1 MKKIIALLVVFLLV
15 FSLFSCNKGEKPIEE
30 KPKEEENN
38 PTGNVDEP
46 GGNESEEDETDPSKI
61 TKTDLEKMLEKSI
74 EGFDKKSYM
83 IKFDMQSGTS
93 TFSSTI
99 EYENGVMRYVES
111 NEYYFEENGNYYRGQ
126 YNAYD
131 HFIAERISSE
141 LSANE
146 TGMTKKPDFSE
157 LLADFEKIEF
167 SNYSKKNGN
176 LTISLEDKCLVIENG
191 VLKSI
196 SIVGKSILGSLN
208 LSYEYSKFG
217 DVKVNRPEIF
227 GYKLNATYCDMIKE
241 KLHKCGVQAKVFDT
255 NFTIVQFF
263 NNNFGAEMYEITNEE
278 GYGFIYDD
286 PATHDKKMV
295 SGQTGKITSG
305 SDIFETIYEA
315 VIKYT
320 ETALDRAR
328 DTETSLDGNGKIT
341 FTEIGVEGE
350 VIIKSES
357 SLEVNVTKDG
367 ETNNYVVEFGVNV
380 HLDSPYLPKK

>member
-1 MKKIIALLVVFLLV
+1 MKKIITLLVVFLLV
-15 FSLFSCNKGEKPIEE
+15 FSLFSCSKEE

-99 EYENGVMRYVES
+99 EYENGVMRYVED

-131 HFIAERISSE
+131 HFIAERISAE
-141 LSANE
+141 LSANA

-157 LLADFEKIEF
+157 LLADFEKLEF
-167 SNYSKKNGN
+167 SNYSKKNAN

-208 LSYEYSKFG
+208 LNYEYSKFG
-217 DVKVNRPEIF
+217 DVKVNRPEVF

-241 KLHKCGVQAKVFDT
+241 KLHTCGVQAKVFDT

-305 SDIFETIYEA
+305 SDVFETIYEA

-341 FTEIGVEGE
+341 FTEVGVEGE

-357 SLEVNVTKDG
+357 SLELNVTKDG